1 MFAGRNLQDGRQER
15 EKGHLFVEENVC
27 LSVGSSVPLSVYLSV
42 CMPTDSLKCLV
53 LVVLFKVSRIGYNL
67 PCSIP
72 LQSALV
78 FLFRVS
84 AYDYISSL
92 FRLSSEICLALLC
105 SLFSLSI
112 SFLYLSFRVVCSFFR
127 CLSFSVNFYLLHK
140 VKCLLVSNFPLLFI
154 KPPDVLYF
162 LSLSVLKFVHL
173 SIL

>member
-1 MFAGRNLQDGRQER
+1 MSVNSFAP
-15 EKGHLFVEENVC
+15 
-27 LSVGSSVPLSVYLSV
+27 LSVGSSAPLSVYLSV

-112 SFLYLSFRVVCSFFR
+112 SIFSISIFLC
-127 CLSFSVNFYLLHK
+127 CLQFLP
-140 VKCLLVSNFPLLFI
+140 VS
-154 KPPDVLYF
+154 
-162 LSLSVLKFVHL
+162 
-173 SIL
+173 